1 MFTDCLDPKKHAC
14 QLVAIQ
20 HCSSVGFKGEP
31 SQRCLD
37 PHRSCVW
44 GQVRH
49 MPAPVLNDKRWSIDL
64 EKRIQEAHSADSASY
79 SKRYGFNPGSGK
91 EIFVIDTP
99 PPYPSGTWHIGAVA
113 QYSMIDVIAR
123 SQRLLG
129 KEVYFPWGVDRN
141 GINIEFTVEKN
152 TKRKMKTY
160 DRAEF
165 LKLCEETIETFTQ
178 AMRKTARR
186 VGLSCDYERE
196 YLTDSPAYRAVTQS
210 IFIELFKK
218 GSIIE
223 DLRPNIYDPVEGTT
237 IADAEVERLSR
248 KTRLVDVKWTCD
260 DGTEIVI
267 STTRPELICACGVV
281 VVHPDDARY
290 THLVG
295 KTIQLPLP
303 VEGRSTSV
311 EIKTHASVKS
321 DFGSG
326 VLMVCSFG
334 DQNDVAVFRELGLTP
349 FQAINLEGKLTELA
363 GPFAGMKVYDA
374 RNAAIEHLEE
384 SGKLVNV
391 VEREQEIP
399 VSERGKN
406 PVEIILLKEWYVQ
419 QTDAQDRMREHIEE
433 IEFHPLRNKQ
443 FLLDWMDNISIDWP
457 ISRRRWYHTEIPIW
471 YSEDGAK
478 IVVPPTGTYVQ
489 PWCQS
494 PPEGSQVLSR
504 ETREELGSFE
514 ALKSELGT
522 LVGEEKVFDTW
533 MDSSNSNLFVSGY
546 LNQPEVFEKAFPTAL
561 RPQGKEI
568 VRTWLYYTLLKSN
581 LLLDKPGFKH
591 VWIDGLGM
599 DPWGRKMSKSLGN
612 GIDADSVLE
621 CGAGGRTG
629 SWKVKGPEKTVS
641 LRANKIGSECFRLW
655 KACDAQVGDDFHINP
670 EEIEKKY
677 FGVLTK
683 LFNVARFASQ
693 FQIPEDLETTP
704 GNLAIE
710 DKWIL
715 AEFSATMDVVRTA
728 WENLDIY
735 TATQALKTFGTGVL
749 PSHYLEMV
757 KSRLYDDDM
766 AASWTLHRIV
776 RDFMSA
782 FTPVCPFF
790 THHISESL
798 YRISAVD
805 VDAFPTSADSSV
817 GLGTV
822 EGDRLRNLSPAVQ
835 SFNGDTWNSKK
846 EQGIS
851 LNQPVSGIKIPEE
864 LVDFTAI
871 LTRMHHLE

>member
-1 MFTDCLDPKKHAC
+1 
-14 QLVAIQ
+14 
-20 HCSSVGFKGEP
+20 
-31 SQRCLD
+31 
-37 PHRSCVW
+37 
-44 GQVRH
+44 

-64 EKRIQEAHSADSASY
+64 EKRIQEAHSEDAEAY
-79 SKRYGFNPGSGK
+79 SKRYSFNPKSGK

-160 DRAEF
+160 ERAEF

-186 VGLSCDYERE
+186 VGLSCDYDRE
-196 YLTDSPAYRAVTQS
+196 YLTDSPAYRTVTQS
-210 IFIELFKK
+210 IFIELFKN
-218 GSIIE
+218 GAIIE

-237 IADAEVERLSR
+237 IADAEVERQSR
-248 KTRLVDVKWTCD
+248 KTRLVDVNWVCD

-281 VVHPDDARY
+281 VVHPDDERY
-290 THLVG
+290 THLIG

-311 EIKTHASVKS
+311 EIQAHASVKS

-349 FQAINLEGKLTELA
+349 FQAINLDGKMTQLA
-363 GPFAGMKVYDA
+363 GPFADMKVYEA
-374 RNAAIEHLEE
+374 RNAAIEMLEE
-384 SGKLVNV
+384 QGKIVNI

-406 PVEIILLKEWYVQ
+406 PVEIILLKEWYVR
-419 QTDAQDRMREHIEE
+419 QTHAQDRMREHIDD
-433 IEFHPLRNKQ
+433 IEFHPPRNKQ

-471 YSEDGAK
+471 YSEDGTK

-494 PPEGSQVLSR
+494 PPEGSQVLER
-504 ETREELGSFE
+504 VTREELGSYDSM
-514 ALKSELGT
+514 KSELGT
-522 LVGEEKVFDTW
+522 LIGEEKVFDTW

-546 LNQPEVFEKAFPTAL
+546 LNEPEVFAKAFPTAL

-568 VRTWLYYTLLKSN
+568 VRTWLYYTLLKSH

-693 FQIPEDLETTP
+693 FEIPEDLENVP
-704 GNLAIE
+704 ENLAIE
-710 DKWIL
+710 DRWIL
-715 AEFSATMDVVRTA
+715 AEFSETMDSVKTA

-735 TATQALKTFGTGVL
+735 SATQALKTFGTGVL

-790 THHISESL
+790 THHISETL
-798 YRISAVD
+798 YGRTAVEVD
-805 VDAFPTSADSSV
+805 VFPVPADPSV
-817 GLGTV
+817 GLGTKQ
-822 EGDRLRNLSPAVQ
+822 GDHLRSLSASVQ
-835 SFNGDTWNSKK
+835 SFNGDTWNAKK

-851 LNQPVSGIKIPEE
+851 LNQPVSGIDIPTE
-864 LVDFTAI
+864 LADFNAI